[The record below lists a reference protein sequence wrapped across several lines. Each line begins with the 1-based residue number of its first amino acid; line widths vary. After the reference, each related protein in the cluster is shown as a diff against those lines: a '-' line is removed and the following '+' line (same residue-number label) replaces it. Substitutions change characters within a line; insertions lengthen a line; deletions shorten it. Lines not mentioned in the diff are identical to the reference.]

1 MGSFDT
7 LDKYFDLILGVIL
20 VVLYKY
26 INIIQI
32 LYEFLFPKRFI
43 HKLHLKLFK
52 FITSMNCYVVLLSF
66 MCSIVNTQLK
76 LFIVLM

>member
-7 LDKYFDLILGVIL
+7 LDKYFYLILGVIL
-20 VVLYKY
+20 VVLYTY

-32 LYEFLFPKRFI
+32 LYEFLFPSFI

-52 FITSMNCYVVLLSF
+52 FITSMNCYIVLLSF
-66 MCSIVNTQLK
+66 MCSIVNTLLK